1 MTVAA
6 FMLPKLKISL
16 SWGVKRYLPQD
27 SIVSWTCIVNLQNFT
42 C

>member
-6 FMLPKLKISL
+6 FMLPSFNISL

-27 SIVSWTCIVNLQNFT
+27 PIVS
-42 C
+42 